1 MFGSVNKTY
10 DIKILESK
18 EKVCPHKSTR
28 ATQNCWN
35 CLIYC

>member
-18 EKVCPHKSTR
+18 EKVSINQQEQLKT
-28 ATQNCWN
+28 AV
-35 CLIYC
+35 IV